1 MPLKVGILV
10 GWEESFPRAF
20 IEKVN
25 SLNQGV
31 EADFIKLSG
40 TREAQPCEYSVL
52 VDRISHEVLFYRMFL
67 KNAML
72 SGTYCINNP
81 FWWQADDKFFGY
93 SLAKRLGVAVPRT
106 VLLPQKSYPP
116 SIIPDRSLRNL
127 RYPLPWEEIFDYV
140 GFPAILKPADGGGW
154 RDVYRVNNPQ
164 EFFEAYDK
172 SGTLCMTLQEF
183 IDFELYIRCICIGRE
198 FILPIRYDPKA
209 PMHMR
214 YIVDHNYMSPELG
227 RRVVEDA
234 LKLNQALGY
243 DMNSVEFAVRDG
255 IPYAID
261 FTNPAPDMHIES
273 IREHYFYIVVDKMAE
288 LAIRAAKEGWKNPEL
303 RASAL
308 LKGPDKLPAAMADGA
323 LRLA

>member
-1 MPLKVGILV
+1 MTLKVGILA

-25 SLNQGV
+25 SSNSGV
-31 EADFIKLSG
+31 AADFIKLGG
-40 TREAQPCEYSVL
+40 TKVAEVCEYSVL
-52 VDRISHEVLFYRMFL
+52 VDRISHEVLYYRMFL
-67 KNAML
+67 KSAML

-127 RYPLPWEEIFDYV
+127 RFPLDWENIFDYIK
-140 GFPAILKPADGGGW
+140 FPAILKPADGGGW
-154 RDVYRVNNPQ
+154 RDVYRVNNPE
-164 EFFEAYDK
+164 EFFAAYDQ
-172 SGTLCMTLQEF
+172 SRTLCMTLQEF
-183 IDFELYIRCICIGRE
+183 IDFDLYIRCICIGRD

-209 PMHMR
+209 PMHLR
-214 YIVDHNYMSPELG
+214 YRVEHNFMGPELG

-234 LKLNQALGY
+234 IKLNEALGY

-261 FTNPAPDMHIES
+261 FTNPAPDMHVES
-273 IREHYFYIVVDKMAE
+273 IGEHYFPIVVDRMSD
-288 LAIRAAKEGWKNPEL
+288 LVIRAAKEGRKNTPL
-303 RASAL
+303 RAAEMLIGPEKVRSKSA
-308 LKGPDKLPAAMADGA
+308 
-323 LRLA
+323 